1 MTVFQTHVKMAEAV
15 LTEQTT
21 TVALVQMDLKEKT
34 AASVSREET
43 TLRGP
48 CWFVEERNVLPN

>member
-21 TVALVQMDLKEKT
+21 TVALVQMDLKGKT
-34 AASVSREET
+34 AASVSLEEK

-48 CWFVEERNVLPN
+48 CCFVEERSVLQN